1 MKAVLLV
8 FQVVLAL
15 GIVLAL
21 MWLLARA
28 IRGTGL
34 ARGAGMIE
42 LLARAPMTKGS
53 AVTVVRVADRV
64 LILGVTETQITVLTE
79 ADLAQVRAA
88 VATSAEGTDG
98 VSNGRRISRQR
109 SLGLRET
116 GAGPLAGSVLSLES
130 WRRVFAL
137 LRERTI
143 RR

>member
-8 FQVVLAL
+8 FQVVFAL

-28 IRGTGL
+28 VRGTVL
-34 ARGAGMIE
+34 ARSAGVIE

-64 LILGVTETQITVLTE
+64 LVLGVTETQITVLTE
-79 ADLAQVRAA
+79 ADPAQVQAA
-88 VATSAEGTDG
+88 IATSAESADG
-98 VSNGRRISRQR
+98 VSNRRRIGWQR
-109 SLGLRET
+109 SSGVSKT
-116 GAGPLAGSVLSLES
+116 GAGPLAGSVLSPES
-130 WRRVFAL
+130 WRRVLAL